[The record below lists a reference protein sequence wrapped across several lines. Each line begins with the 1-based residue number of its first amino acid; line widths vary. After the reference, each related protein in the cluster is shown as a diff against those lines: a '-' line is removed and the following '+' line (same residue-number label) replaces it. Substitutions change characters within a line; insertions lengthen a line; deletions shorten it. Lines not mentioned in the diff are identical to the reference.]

1 VGHDDVDI
9 EPHQFRRQGRQ
20 LVIPCLG
27 PSELDHNILAFGV
40 AEVAQPG
47 AKGSNARGMPRRG
60 DKTQIPDIGDLRP
73 LRARRERPRRRAAEQ
88 RDELAPPQM
97 KHWLPLHG
105 RSAARSTCHSVAS
118 ESYRRPEL
126 F

>member
-1 VGHDDVDI
+1 MGHDDVDI

-20 LVIPCLG
+20 LVIPSLG

-60 DKTQIPDIGDLRP
+60 DKTQIPDMGDLRP
-73 LRARRERPRRRAAEQ
+73 LLRARCGRPHRRRAAEQ
-88 RDELAPPQM
+88 RYEVTPFQLV
-97 KHWLPLHG
+97 KLHG
-105 RSAARSTCHSVAS
+105 CPSQDDA
-118 ESYRRPEL
+118 EK
-126 F
+126 